1 MIEIDV
7 QRFLRRAKDFEYSMK
22 LCNDANSMAEVE
34 FPAAGVDRGNESLQ
48 SAALLGIHAAISYAD
63 ALRTALGDSELSA
76 EDHQKAVGR
85 LRQVLVDKKV
95 EDLKGVQRF
104 NALVGKKSAIAYG
117 KKRTKEKELK
127 MIIESSQTFSVWI
140 NKLGKQ
146 LNVEGW
152 GDVAT
157 TDE

>member
-1 MIEIDV
+1 MSVIAV
-7 QRFLRRAKDFEYSMK
+7 QHFLRRAKDFEYSMK
-22 LCNDANSMAEVE
+22 LCNESSLCAEVE

-76 EDHQKAVGR
+76 EDHQKAVGH

-140 NKLGKQ
+140 SKLGKQ

-152 GDVAT
+152 GDAA